1 MRAFEVAAS
10 SVNYQ
15 QLKKFTTCQKLRKA
29 KARNDGGSRHGELAI
44 NSSTKVFTLIVSHG
58 DEMIFELNSARDD
71 ENKHYDYV
79 YVADIRAFY
88 VTIVSRAI
96 FGRCAFTLKN
106 KY

>member
-1 MRAFEVAAS
+1 MNELSPA
-10 SVNYQ
+10 
-15 QLKKFTTCQKLRKA
+15 KKIYNLSKTKGGESA
-29 KARNDGGSRHGELAI
+29 KRWWSRHGELAI
-44 NSSTKVFTLIVSHG
+44 NSNTKVFTLIVSHG

-79 YVADIRAFY
+79 YVADIRALY